1 MTRINT
7 NVSSLIAQT
16 NLARSHDQLQTAL
29 TRLSTGL
36 RINSGKDDP
45 AGLIAS
51 QVLQTDITSTQ
62 GAITNSQRADQLIS
76 TADSALGQVSTLL
89 NSIQALV
96 TQSANTGALSASQ
109 LQANQLQV
117 DSSLEAIDRIAQTT
131 SFQGQKL
138 LDGNL
143 DFITTGV
150 DTSKVQGL
158 QINQA
163 NFGTQTAIGAQV
175 NVIKQAS
182 QGSLNYK
189 LGALG
194 SDATLQVSGKN
205 GSNVFQFAAGS
216 SIANIASAVNLVSD
230 ATGVQAQVQKAAT
243 KGTLDVSSFGTNND
257 ITLTANTAGQ
267 SPGNLQVKYSL
278 GGTGG
283 TTVNYTAGVGNAPG
297 TIDVQLQ
304 TKASVAATASVDP
317 GNAKDNRLDFA
328 ALQAGSDFN
337 GVTVQYIDGTKET
350 AAGITAGQELY
361 AYNQNATAAS
371 AALTLTGTKNDLIV
385 TANNAGTAYNG
396 VTIALD
402 GTGANGSGA
411 SATYDATNKIITLK
425 VAADD
430 TATAA
435 QAVTAIGTIV
445 DGGGAKL
452 FTASLDKSVEANND
466 GSGTIDHTDVATGA
480 TDKSGTDAKT
490 LSITIKGGVSTAA
503 QVQAALSNA
512 ANAHTA
518 ALFSSALHPDTT
530 GSGVLVSGI
539 FAGAFASGVD
549 GGGVVATAN
558 DVVSAINLSTANTVV
573 TAGLTGS
580 DTGAG
585 VANAFDK
592 FVSSGSVASGN
603 ALQFLGTDTAA
614 NVRFTSVA
622 GQSLGVDTT
631 TDPQVLGNS
640 KTTLQD
646 ATANATLTFTAQAK
660 GTASDGVN
668 VSYVNDANVVQ
679 GSEFAVYDKNAKT
692 LTVHIDS
699 GNTTAANVLSAV
711 NSDKYVSQYFHAS
724 NFGNSNGTGVVT
736 ASDAGTTAG
745 GLVSSGTLIVKLAT
759 DSNGIVTTTA
769 NDLIN
774 FFNAPANSAALSPY
788 GISVSNGIGSTGAGK
803 LAATATDLKFQGNG
817 TTNTD
822 SQATTTTN
830 AVNGVNAQLAITATT
845 PGAGYNGVKVVFQN
859 DNSVTAG
866 NETGVYDATSKT
878 LTVNIQAGFT
888 TATDVKNL
896 ITNDTTLNQLFTAT
910 AQGTGGGL
918 IDISDTGTLAGGVT
932 TTGTQ
937 QGAALQ
943 GNSDLADTGLT
954 FTSTTYGSDSFVS
967 VKALSGTFQLTDSTG
982 AASDR
987 STGTD
992 VEALVN
998 GVRAIGQGLTARLAT
1013 SALDLSFTVASTVA
1027 SGSNF
1032 DFSITG
1038 GGAKFQLGP
1047 KVVSNQQ
1054 ARLGI
1059 SGVSS
1064 ATLGGTAG
1072 KLFELHSGGDK
1083 SLTNDVGGA
1092 AAVLSQVID
1101 DITSLRGRL
1110 GAFQSTTLETN
1121 INTLN
1126 DTLTNLTTAQS
1137 SIQDADFAAE
1147 SANLTRAQILVQ
1159 SGTSVLQLSNQAP
1172 QQVLALLPRG

>member
-51 QVLQTDITSTQ
+51 QVLQSDITSTQ

-76 TADSALGQVSTLL
+76 TADSALGQVSNLL

-109 LQANQLQV
+109 LQANQLQI

-131 SFQGQKL
+131 AFQGQKL

-143 DFITTGV
+143 DFITQGV
-150 DTSKVQGL
+150 DTSKVQSL
-158 QINQA
+158 QVNQA
-163 NFGTQTAIGAQV
+163 NFGTQSSIGAQV
-175 NVIKQAS
+175 SVISQAT

-194 SDATLQVSGKN
+194 SDATLQISGKN

-216 SIANIASAVNLVSD
+216 SIENIASAVNLVSD
-230 ATGVQAQVQKAAT
+230 ATGVQASVQKAAT
-243 KGTLDVSSFGTNND
+243 KGQLIVSSFGKNND

-267 SPGNLQVKYSL
+267 AAGNIEVKYSL
-278 GGTGG
+278 NNSTS
-283 TTVNYTAGVGNAPG
+283 TTAVYTAGVGNNPG
-297 TIDVQLQ
+297 TINVKLGSQ
-304 TKASVAATASVDP
+304 ASAAATALVDP
-317 GNAKDNRLDFA
+317 AGANNAIDFT
-328 ALQAGSDFN
+328 ALQTGSDFN
-337 GVTVQYIDGTKET
+337 GVTVDY
-350 AAGITAGQELY
+350 
-361 AYNQNATAAS
+361 
-371 AALTLTGTKNDLIV
+371 V
-385 TANNAGTAYNG
+385 
-396 VTIALD
+396 D
-402 GTGANGSGA
+402 GTGGG
-411 SATYDATNKIITLK
+411 
-425 VAADD
+425 
-430 TATAA
+430 
-435 QAVTAIGTIV
+435 VTAGNELYSYDYSTKKLTI
-445 DGGGAKL
+445 
-452 FTASLDKSVEANND
+452 SIEA
-466 GSGTIDHTDVATGA
+466 
-480 TDKSGTDAKT
+480 
-490 LSITIKGGVSTAA
+490 GVSTGANI
-503 QVQAALSNA
+503 QAALGNA
-512 ANAHTA
+512 ANAHAA
-518 ALFSSALHPDTT
+518 ALFSAALHPDNN
-530 GSGVLVSGI
+530 GSGTVVAA
-539 FAGAFASGVD
+539 AGVGTFGGGVD
-549 GGGVVATAN
+549 GGAVVATAS
-558 DVVSAINLSTANTVV
+558 DVVAAINGVSGIPV
-573 TAGLTGS
+573 TASLAGADNGLGLAS
-580 DTGAG
+580 
-585 VANAFDK
+585 AFTK
-592 FVSSGSVASGN
+592 FASSGSVSAGN

-614 NVRFTSVA
+614 NIRYTSAA

-631 TDPQVLGNS
+631 SDPRVLGNS
-640 KTTLQD
+640 KTTIQE
-646 ATANATLTFTAQAK
+646 AAANATLTFTAQTK
-660 GTASDGVN
+660 GTAADGVT
-668 VSYVNDANVVQ
+668 VSYLDDSDVTGGGD
-679 GSEFAVYDKNAKT
+679 EFAVYDKNAKT
-692 LTVHIDS
+692 LTIHINNGTS
-699 GNTTAANVLSAV
+699 TAQDVLNAV
-711 NSDKYVSQYFHAS
+711 NSDNYVHQYFHAS
-724 NFGNSNGTGVVT
+724 NFGNSDGSGLV
-736 ASDAGTTAG
+736 AGGDQGTTAG
-745 GLVSSGTLIVKLAT
+745 GLIGSGTLIVKLAT

-769 NDLIN
+769 NDLVN
-774 FFNAPANSAALSPY
+774 FFNDPANASVLSPY
-788 GISVSNGIGSTGAGK
+788 GISVSNGIGSSGTGK
-803 LAATATDLKFQGNG
+803 LAATTSDLEFQGNG

-822 SQATTTTN
+822 ANATTTTN
-830 AVNGVNAQLAITATT
+830 AVNGVNAQVAITATT
-845 PGAGYNGVKVVFQN
+845 PGAAYNGVKVVFQN
-859 DNSVTAG
+859 DGTVTAG
-866 NETGVYDATSKT
+866 NETGVYDANSKT
-878 LTVNIQAGFT
+878 LTINIQAGAT
-888 TATDVKNL
+888 TSQNIEDL
-896 ITNDTTLNQLFTAT
+896 ITNDTVLNKLFTAT
-910 AQGTGGGL
+910 ASGTGLGK
-918 IDISDTGTLAGGVT
+918 IDISDTGTLAGGVVT
-932 TTGTQ
+932 SGTQ

-943 GNSDLADTGLT
+943 GNSDQANTGLT

-982 AASDR
+982 ADSDR

-992 VEALVN
+992 VQALVN

-1013 SALDLSFTVASTVA
+1013 SALDLSFTIASTVT
-1027 SGSNF
+1027 SGTQLS
-1032 DFSITG
+1032 FSITG

-1059 SGVSS
+1059 SGVST

-1092 AAVLSQVID
+1092 AAVLTQVID
-1101 DITSLRGRL
+1101 VITSLRGRL